1 MMSHHLLHAT
11 HASLGAGQERRPLRP
26 RTKAQADVD
35 FVCGGWR
42 DESEAVRVVVAVE
55 TTFV

>member
-1 MMSHHLLHAT
+1 MMSHHLLHAA
-11 HASLGAGQERRPLRP
+11 HAGLRAGQQRRPLRP
-26 RTKAQADVD
+26 CTKANADVV

-55 TTFV
+55 FTFI